1 MSIIKKRSG
10 KLSVL
15 MAAVAAVFLPVGAA
29 FAAEA
34 ATGDNVQTPAAGTA
48 AEAPK
53 TGDSKTVQPQK
64 PGEPAPQA
72 AAGSGTDFMDTDFEW
87 GRQQSYWLTGYKIG
101 LSVMTGDYL
110 PVVDA
115 PVGYAGNLSIERVFG
130 DMVGAGLMFDFDF
143 AGVTDPVTD
152 DSIGTGSTFSILPYA
167 DVRYKLPGTKFR
179 VTGTAGAGINLNGFS
194 EDKSLAQNVKPD
206 HTFSFRAGLGGEYE
220 VSRRSAIGLEVAYKL
235 NKGDA
240 DISGTKVDY
249 DASQIQIMAG
259 WRLAF

>member
-1 MSIIKKRSG
+1 
-10 KLSVL
+10 
-15 MAAVAAVFLPVGAA
+15 MAVIAAACLPAGAA
-29 FAAEA
+29 YAA
-34 ATGDNVQTPAAGTA
+34 DNIQTPAAGA
-48 AEAPK
+48 GAEAPK
-53 TGDSKTVQPQK
+53 DGTPTAVEPGK
-64 PGEPAPQA
+64 PAEPAPQA
-72 AAGSGTDFMDTDFEW
+72 AAGSGTDYMNSDFEW
-87 GRQQSYWLTGYKIG
+87 GRQQSYWLTGYRLG

-110 PVVDA
+110 PATDA
-115 PVGYAGNLSIERVFG
+115 PVGYAGNLSIERVFA
-130 DMVGAGLMFDFDF
+130 DTIGAGLMFDFDF
-143 AGVTDPVTD
+143 AGVTDPTTD
-152 DSIGTGSTFSILPYA
+152 DSVGTGSTFSILPYA

-194 EDKSLAQNVKPD
+194 EDKSLAQNVKLD

-240 DISGTKVDY
+240 DISGTKFDF